1 MAKREKSHSEEA
13 EERRLGVVVLVAFSE
28 RSKAELAAAAGVS
41 ESSLTRYLNG
51 QAPSLTMFHRIVT
64 ALGLGLRREELLR
77 HVRALRRLV
86 ADRNLSRE
94 RDPLWDDS
102 ESLTSSDLAETLDR
116 LLHDTRP
123 ERKSGISRLSPSAA
137 DREKAEDLWEAL
149 EPLPAADRLF
159 LVATA
164 REYQHWA
171 LSELLCER
179 SLEAP
184 PQEALELLELALDIA
199 WRVSGTPIWKNRLE
213 GYVTLHRADACR
225 RAGNFAAAKEEF
237 AEGRRL
243 WEDTRGCNAGLLDE
257 KRVRELMASLRESLG
272 GA

>member
-28 RSKAELAAAAGVS
+28 KSKAELAAAAGVS
-41 ESSLTRYLNG
+41 EGSLTRYLNG
-51 QAPSLTMFHRIVT
+51 QAPSLTTFHQILN
-64 ALGLGLRREELLR
+64 ALGLEFRREELLR

-86 ADRNLSRE
+86 TDGDGGFP
-94 RDPLWDDS
+94 RDPLGDYLGGS
-102 ESLTSSDLAETLDR
+102 ATSDLSETLER

-123 ERKSGISRLSPSAA
+123 ERKSGTSRLSPSTA
-137 DREKAEDLWEAL
+137 DRAKAEDLWEAL
-149 EPLPAADRLF
+149 EPFPAADRLF

-179 SLEAP
+179 SLESP
-184 PQEALELLELALDIA
+184 PKEALELLELALDIA

-225 RAGNFAAAKEEF
+225 RAGNLAAAKEEF

-243 WEDTRGCNAGLLDE
+243 WEDTRGGDGGLLKE
-257 KRVRELMASLRESLG
+257 KRVRELTASLRKGLKE
-272 GA
+272 A